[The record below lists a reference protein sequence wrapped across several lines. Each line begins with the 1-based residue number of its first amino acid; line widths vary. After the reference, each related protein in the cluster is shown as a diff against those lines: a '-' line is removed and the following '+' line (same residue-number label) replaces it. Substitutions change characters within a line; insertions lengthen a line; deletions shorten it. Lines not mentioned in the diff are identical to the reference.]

1 MKIYQ
6 ELNFTAQASTPRV
19 LALGFFDGVH
29 RGHQQLLLHMAL
41 QAESQAL
48 VPAVLTFSEAPAA
61 AFRSPSFLGL
71 IQTKEERYHSLAE
84 KGAEEIFA
92 LPLTPDLVQMDP
104 LDFLEKYVVR
114 QLQAQALVV
123 GEDYSFGR
131 GAQGKVPCLKAFC
144 QDHGIQ
150 LTVVEDFLWRGKVVS
165 SSLIR
170 QLLQAGDV
178 QQASYLL
185 GRPFCHH
192 AQVVQGQKLGR
203 RLGFP
208 TLNVV
213 PPAEQVP
220 LARGVYLSRVYWQGQ
235 GHRAVT
241 SVGTRP
247 TVEVEAPMLSESF
260 LLGEAYPQYGED
272 IRVDYLDFLRPEHKF
287 ASLEDLQ
294 AQVQKDIATAR
305 KAHASLDSNA
315 FD

>member
-6 ELNFTAQASTPRV
+6 ELNFTSQASTPRV

-29 RGHQQLLLHMAL
+29 RGHQQLLLHMSM
-41 QAESQAL
+41 QAEDQDL
-48 VPAVLTFSEAPAA
+48 TPAVLTFSEAPAA
-61 AFRSPSFLGL
+61 VFRRPNYLGL
-71 IQTKEERYHSLAE
+71 IQTKEERYRSLAE

-92 LPLTPDLVQMDP
+92 LPLTPDLVQMNP
-104 LDFLEKYVVR
+104 LDFLEKYIVH

-131 GAQGKVPCLKAFC
+131 GAQGKVPCLKEFC
-144 QDHGIQ
+144 REHGIN
-150 LTVVEDFLWRGKVVS
+150 LTVVEDYLWRGQVVS

-170 QLLQAGDV
+170 QLLQAGEV
-178 QQASYLL
+178 KQASFLL

-213 PPAEQVP
+213 PPTEKVS
-220 LARGVYLSRVYWQGQ
+220 LARGVYLSRVCWQGQ
-235 GHRAVT
+235 SHEAVT

-247 TVEVEAPMLSESF
+247 TVEDDAPMLSESF
-260 LLGEAYPQYGED
+260 LLGEDYPQYGED
-272 IRVDYLDFLRPEHKF
+272 IRVDYLDFLRPEQKF

-294 AQVQKDIATAR
+294 SQVQKDIAAAR
-305 KAHASLDSNA
+305 KAHASLAAN
-315 FD
+315 